1 MRKMLIKVRSTAYL
15 NPYLI
20 LDKILRETMCKVFS
34 IRTKYKIHVIIQLG
48 INYEQSKSI
57 VFEIRDSKVIRI
69 TILNI
74 SHM

>member
-1 MRKMLIKVRSTAYL
+1 
-15 NPYLI
+15 
-20 LDKILRETMCKVFS
+20 MCKVFS

-57 VFEIRDSKVIRI
+57 VFELQDSKEIRI

>member
-1 MRKMLIKVRSTAYL
+1 MRKMLIKVRSSTYL

-20 LDKILRETMCKVFS
+20 LDKILRETMCKLLS

-57 VFEIRDSKVIRI
+57 VFELQDFKVVRI

-74 SHM
+74 CNI